1 MTESSSVSDGMF
13 QENATTV
20 ELVTATPISPLG
32 LQSEGLAGILQYED
46 DTSKDLPKKEDYP
59 RGRVTRSK
67 RTQENAIATTEKPPG
82 VVSKK
87 RETRSTSA
95 KRNLKGP
102 RVKATEANVNPAS
115 LPESQD
121 MAEATA
127 EEEMTAKN
135 LRVDIEVP
143 ALLPPGLLTSPTSFS
158 GLLQSG
164 AAPEN
169 SLAQK
174 DEVAFS
180 GLTPG
185 FLLSQVIEIASQPN
199 ALLKTPSNTKHH
211 GRAGASDS
219 KSRKKQKSDMNHDT
233 RTMIV
238 VHPENHS
245 RELSQYHAMES
256 YQNTSL
262 YGYASVP
269 QSSRSLVHVETDKQL
284 LHAQTTAQ
292 DAMVAAT
299 SALAQSHCVWARIQS
314 QVSFLYMWCI

>member
-1 MTESSSVSDGMF
+1 
-13 QENATTV
+13 
-20 ELVTATPISPLG
+20 
-32 LQSEGLAGILQYED
+32 
-46 DTSKDLPKKEDYP
+46 
-59 RGRVTRSK
+59 
-67 RTQENAIATTEKPPG
+67 
-82 VVSKK
+82 
-87 RETRSTSA
+87 
-95 KRNLKGP
+95 
-102 RVKATEANVNPAS
+102 
-115 LPESQD
+115 

-245 RELSQYHAMES
+245 RELSQYHAMEG

-269 QSSRSLVHVETDKQL
+269 QSSRSFVHVETDKQL

>member
-1 MTESSSVSDGMF
+1 MF

-245 RELSQYHAMES
+245 RELSQYHAMEG

-269 QSSRSLVHVETDKQL
+269 Q
-284 LHAQTTAQ
+284 
-292 DAMVAAT
+292 
-299 SALAQSHCVWARIQS
+299 
-314 QVSFLYMWCI
+314 